1 MIHSCFLEREPIYPT
16 LTSGYRKEYY
26 LLHRNTLLL
35 KQKNYNERHKKR
47 IQYYKSLWFQ
57 RHKNRLRK
65 KHGFVRK
72 NITKPKDIIN
82 TEIIKK
88 NITLTF
94 D

>member
-1 MIHSCFLEREPIYPT
+1 MIHSCYRKTEPNYYSKTP
-16 LTSGYRKEYY
+16 GYRKEYY
-26 LLHRNTLLL
+26 QLHREKLLNH
-35 KQKNYNERHKKR
+35 QKNYNERHKKR
-47 IQYYKSLWFQ
+47 IQYYKSIWFQ